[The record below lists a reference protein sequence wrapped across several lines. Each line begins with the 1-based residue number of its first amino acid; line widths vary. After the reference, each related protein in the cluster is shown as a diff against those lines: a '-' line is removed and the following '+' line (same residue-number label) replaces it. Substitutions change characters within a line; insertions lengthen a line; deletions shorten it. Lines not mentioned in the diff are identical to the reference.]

1 MSKPFYIDCVLLSKD
16 NAYVDQDLT
25 MIQVMV
31 AAPKASPPIVRNKLN
46 MIFSPFFRIS
56 DITVFLSYDSV
67 MQTTAKPTP
76 VPTTVDMISVATRA
90 VKPNIFIF
98 SFHRFFAEFASIIV
112 SALLSFS
119 IREQVQHR
127 LLRQQD
133 IPELQYMP
141 YHSPHC
147 FYYNISNLA
156 SSLQFPLFSDVC
168 LFFTRRCGYRQSDIN
183 VSIPLAAFFDV
194 DQQTAANRAAGFFE
208 SCLGLFFL
216 LWSHYI
222 TPSIAKSLQRSMF
235 LKIIFL
241 CGT

>member
-76 VPTTVDMISVATRA
+76 VPTTVDMISVATSA

-98 SFHRFFAEFASIIV
+98 SFLPDF
-112 SALLSFS
+112 
-119 IREQVQHR
+119 
-127 LLRQQD
+127 
-133 IPELQYMP
+133 
-141 YHSPHC
+141 
-147 FYYNISNLA
+147 
-156 SSLQFPLFSDVC
+156 
-168 LFFTRRCGYRQSDIN
+168 
-183 VSIPLAAFFDV
+183 
-194 DQQTAANRAAGFFE
+194 
-208 SCLGLFFL
+208 
-216 LWSHYI
+216 
-222 TPSIAKSLQRSMF
+222 
-235 LKIIFL
+235 
-241 CGT
+241 